1 MFEHSLYYLTSY
13 HDDYTISFSSFIN
26 DIPLITAAPCRI
38 VTYEARE
45 LKFNQ
50 DPISVWFGE
59 DNSEDEISSDSN
71 DKSNENLNPNSEESH
86 EFGIPDNATNSRYVY
101 LYFTTP
107 DETTYSSE
115 LIIDFPTFISSI
127 GGNLGL
133 FLGFSC
139 MGALF
144 PLYEWMEVRYIKSIS
159 NENVRRV
166 RSAHMGM
173 TPYNNFL

>member
-1 MFEHSLYYLTSY
+1 M
-13 HDDYTISFSSFIN
+13 N
-26 DIPLITAAPCRI
+26 
-38 VTYEARE
+38 
-45 LKFNQ
+45 
-50 DPISVWFGE
+50 G
-59 DNSEDEISSDSN
+59 
-71 DKSNENLNPNSEESH
+71 NLNSNSEENQ
-86 EFGIPDNATNSRYVY
+86 EFGVPDNVTNSRYVY

-139 MGALF
+139 MGVLF

-159 NENVRRV
+159 NKNVRRV

-173 TPYNNFL
+173 TPYNNFR

>member
-1 MFEHSLYYLTSY
+1 M
-13 HDDYTISFSSFIN
+13 SFSSFTN
-26 DIPLITAAPCRI
+26 DIPLITTAPCRI
-38 VTYEARE
+38 VTYEARK

-50 DPISVWFGE
+50 DPISVWFGA
-59 DNSEDEISSDSN
+59 DNSEDEISTDSN
-71 DKSNENLNPNSEESH
+71 DDINENVNSNSNKNQEL
-86 EFGIPDNATNSRYVY
+86 GVADNIIKSRYVY

-139 MGALF
+139 MGVLF
-144 PLYEWMEVRYIKSIS
+144 PLYEWMEVRYIKSIP
-159 NENVRRV
+159 NKNVRRV

-173 TPYNNFL
+173 TPYDNFR